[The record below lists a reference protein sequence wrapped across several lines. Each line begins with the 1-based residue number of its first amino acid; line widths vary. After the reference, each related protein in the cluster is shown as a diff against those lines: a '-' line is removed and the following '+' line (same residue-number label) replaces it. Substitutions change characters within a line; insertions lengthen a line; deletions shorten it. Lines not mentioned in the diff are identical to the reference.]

1 MARLGIS
8 IYPEHS
14 KLEDDLAYIRLAGS
28 YGFKRIFTCLLS
40 VGDKSREEITE
51 EFRLRI
57 DAAHEQGMEVL
68 LDVNPAVFEKLGASY
83 TNLEPFKAM
92 HADGIRLDE
101 GFDGMKESLM
111 TCNPEGLKIEVNASF
126 GNGYID
132 NICSHHP
139 DRSKL
144 TTCHNFYPQR

>member
-51 EFRLRI
+51 EFR
-57 DAAHEQGMEVL
+57 
-68 LDVNPAVFEKLGASY
+68 
-83 TNLEPFKAM
+83 
-92 HADGIRLDE
+92 
-101 GFDGMKESLM
+101 
-111 TCNPEGLKIEVNASF
+111 
-126 GNGYID
+126 
-132 NICSHHP
+132 
-139 DRSKL
+139 
-144 TTCHNFYPQR
+144 

>member
-57 DAAHEQGMEVL
+57 DAARAVCRRRYTLPRILRRGRVL
-68 LDVNPAVFEKLGASY
+68 QPIY
-83 TNLEPFKAM
+83 
-92 HADGIRLDE
+92 
-101 GFDGMKESLM
+101 SL
-111 TCNPEGLKIEVNASF
+111 CLVPK
-126 GNGYID
+126 
-132 NICSHHP
+132 
-139 DRSKL
+139 
-144 TTCHNFYPQR
+144 